1 MMQPKKDM
9 TMSYAV
15 VQGLY
20 WMIFCVVVAYA
31 SVYLFAKGMSATSL
45 GILVAVSNI
54 TGALL
59 QPLVADFSDRTTT
72 VTLSH
77 LVILIC
83 LPAVAVSVAL
93 AFSGGIATS
102 LLYITMISLTYV
114 LMPLINSI
122 GMYYTNAGYPTNW
135 GMARAMG
142 SLAFAVISYFLGIG
156 IAANGTGILPFV
168 AALLFGLLILVMLFT
183 DTKILPHTQ
192 DEDET
197 VHGSKT
203 DWMSFSRKY
212 PGFLIILMG
221 LLTIFGFHGLAST
234 YLIQIMNHVGGGAR
248 EMGTAIGIGAVLE
261 IPAMVFFSKFE
272 KKLGAAKILEIAGVF
287 WVVKAVAYF
296 LATSVGHLYGA
307 QIFQGLSFA
316 PFMPA
321 LVYYSNDRM
330 SNRDKVKGQALM
342 TTANTLGGVLGSL
355 VGGFVLDRQGVPGM
369 LLAGIGLALVGSIAL
384 FRGVFAGHRAIDNFP
399 E

>member
-1 MMQPKKDM
+1 M
-9 TMSYAV
+9 
-15 VQGLY
+15 
-20 WMIFCVVVAYA
+20 
-31 SVYLFAKGMSATSL
+31 
-45 GILVAVSNI
+45 AVSNI

-59 QPLVADFSDRTTT
+59 QPVVAEFSDRSTT

-83 LPAVAVSVAL
+83 LPALVVSIAL

-102 LLYITMISLTYV
+102 LLYIAMISLTYV

-122 GMYYTNAGYPTNW
+122 GMFYTNAGFPTNW

-142 SLAFAVISYFLGIG
+142 SLAFAVISYGLGIR
-156 IAANGTGILPFV
+156 IASDGPAILPFV
-168 AALLFGLLILVMLFT
+168 AAFLFGLLIVLMLFT
-183 DTKILPHTQ
+183 DTKILPHPSSQAGTAPV
-192 DEDET
+192 E
-197 VHGSKT
+197 KT
-203 DWMSFSRKY
+203 DWRSFSRKY
-212 PGFLIILMG
+212 PGYLIVLMG
-221 LLTIFGFHGLAST
+221 IFTIFGFHGLAST
-234 YLIQIMNHVGGGAR
+234 YLIQIMTHVGGGAR

-261 IPAMVFFSKFE
+261 IPAMFFFSKFE
-272 KKLGAAKILEIAGVF
+272 KKLGAGIILEIAGVF
-287 WVVKAVAYF
+287 WVVKALAYS

-307 QIFQGLSFA
+307 QLFQGLSFA

-369 LLAGIGLALVGSIAL
+369 LLAGIALALAGSVAL
-384 FRGVFAGHRAIDNFP
+384 FRGIHAGHRAGDNFTVWP
-399 E
+399 H